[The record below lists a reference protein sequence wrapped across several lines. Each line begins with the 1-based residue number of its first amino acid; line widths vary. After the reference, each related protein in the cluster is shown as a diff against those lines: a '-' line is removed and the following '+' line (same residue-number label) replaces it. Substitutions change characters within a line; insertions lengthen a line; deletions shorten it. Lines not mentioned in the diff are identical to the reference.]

1 MNIRMKI
8 TMISCIAAGVLTVLV
23 PLLSD
28 ATNRGR
34 GHAPLPPEVILLPD
48 TNDADTGD
56 ISDSP
61 ATPQET
67 ADPVT
72 DDREPEPPE
81 IFTVRVLD
89 ADTGKI
95 TEMELDDYI
104 TCVVAAE
111 MPYTFNSEALKA
123 QAVAARSF
131 CLYRMK
137 NGTGHDGADI
147 CTSYAH
153 CAAFITKD
161 GLTEK
166 YGKVTAEKIEKKIGE
181 AVKATSGRIITYG
194 GQPALALF
202 HSRSYGYTESSENV
216 WDGRVP
222 YLVSVT
228 TPEDDSVTEVTV
240 SDSQLKAA
248 FSSDYA
254 VKVSAGGGKAVLTSE
269 KNSSGRQSSMFYGNH
284 ELTAR
289 RLRTLLGLRSCCF
302 EYQRV
307 DGGWKFT
314 VHGYGHGVGMSQYG
328 ANEMA
333 KRGFGY
339 EEILLH
345 YYTGVAVTDISSMPE
360 R

>member
-1 MNIRMKI
+1 MNAGMKI
-8 TMISCIAAGVLTVLV
+8 TLISCIAAGVLTVSV
-23 PLLSD
+23 PLLSE

-34 GHAPLPPEVILLPD
+34 GHAAIPPEVILLPQENAVTD
-48 TNDADTGD
+48 GTDEM
-56 ISDSP
+56 P
-61 ATPQET
+61 AGTPTEPES
-67 ADPVT
+67 PVT
-72 DDREPEPPE
+72 EPLPE
-81 IFTVRVLD
+81 EDITVRVLD

-95 TEMELDDYI
+95 TEMALDSYI

-147 CTSYAH
+147 CTDYAH
-153 CAAFITKD
+153 CAAFITEE

-166 YGKVTAEKIEKKIGE
+166 YGKTVAGKIEKKIGE
-181 AVKATSGRIITYG
+181 AVKATSGKIITYG

-202 HSRSYGYTESSENV
+202 HSRSYGFTESSENV
-216 WDGRVP
+216 WGGKIP

-228 TPEDDSVTEVTV
+228 TPEEDDVTEVTV
-240 SDSQLKAA
+240 SDSELKTA

-254 VKVSAGGGKAVLTSE
+254 VKVSAGGRKMCLTSE
-269 KNSSGRQSSMFYGNH
+269 KNGTGRQSSVFYGNH

-289 RLRTLLGLRSCCF
+289 KLRSLLGLRSCSF
-302 EYQRV
+302 EYQRI

-333 KRGFGY
+333 KRGCGY

-345 YYTGVAVTDISSMPE
+345 YYTGVTLTDISKPAAG
-360 R
+360 

>member
-1 MNIRMKI
+1 MNAGMKI
-8 TMISCIAAGVLTVLV
+8 TLISCIAAGVLTVSV
-23 PLLSD
+23 PLLSE

-34 GHAPLPPEVILLPD
+34 GQAVIPPEVILLPQED
-48 TNDADTGD
+48 VMTDRADDVPTQPEE
-56 ISDSP
+56 S
-61 ATPQET
+61 
-67 ADPVT
+67 VT
-72 DDREPEPPE
+72 EPETPSVPE
-81 IFTVRVLD
+81 ILTVRVLD

-95 TEMELDDYI
+95 TEMELDEYI

-131 CLYRMK
+131 CLHRM
-137 NGTGHDGADI
+137 NGGTGHDGADI

-153 CAAFITKD
+153 CAAFITKE
-161 GLTEK
+161 GLTKK
-166 YGKVTAEKIEKKIGE
+166 YGKTTAEKIEKKIGE
-181 AVKATSGRIITYG
+181 AVKATSGKIISYG
-194 GQPALALF
+194 GQPALAVF
-202 HSRSYGYTESSENV
+202 HSRSYRFTESSENV
-216 WDGRVP
+216 WGGRVP
-222 YLVSVT
+222 YLVSVP
-228 TPEDDSVTEVTV
+228 TPEEDNVTEVTV
-240 SDSQLKAA
+240 SDGELKAA

-254 VKVSAGGGKAVLTSE
+254 VKVSAGGGKMTLTSE
-269 KNSSGRQSSMFYGNH
+269 KNNAGRQSSVFYGNH

-289 RLRTLLGLRSCCF
+289 KLRSLLGLRSCCF

-333 KRGFGY
+333 KRGCGY

-345 YYTGVAVTDISSMPE
+345 YYTGVTLTDISKPAAG
-360 R
+360 

>member
-1 MNIRMKI
+1 MNAGMKI
-8 TMISCIAAGVLTVLV
+8 TLISCIAAGVLTVSV
-23 PLLSD
+23 PLLSE

-34 GHAPLPPEVILLPD
+34 GHAAIPPEVILLPQKD
-48 TNDADTGD
+48 DATDGTDEIPTGT
-56 ISDSP
+56 P
-61 ATPQET
+61 TEPEKPETEPLPQEN
-67 ADPVT
+67 
-72 DDREPEPPE
+72 
-81 IFTVRVLD
+81 FTVRVLD

-104 TCVVAAE
+104 TCVVSAE

-137 NGTGHDGADI
+137 NGIGHDGADI

-153 CAAFITKD
+153 CAAFITQE
-161 GLTEK
+161 GLTKK
-166 YGKVTAEKIEKKIGE
+166 YGKTTAEKIEKKIGE
-181 AVKATSGRIITYG
+181 AVKATSGKIITYG

-202 HSRSYGYTESSENV
+202 HSRSYGFTESSENV
-216 WDGRVP
+216 WGGRVP
-222 YLVSVT
+222 YLVPVT
-228 TPEDDSVTEVTV
+228 TPEDDEVTEVTV

-254 VKVSAGGGKAVLTSE
+254 VKVSAGGGKLLLTSE
-269 KNSSGRQSSMFYGNH
+269 KNSTGRQSSVFYGNH

-289 RLRTLLGLRSCCF
+289 KLRTLLGLRSCSF

-333 KRGFGY
+333 KRGCGY

-345 YYTGVAVTDISSMPE
+345 YYTGVTLTDISKPAAG
-360 R
+360 